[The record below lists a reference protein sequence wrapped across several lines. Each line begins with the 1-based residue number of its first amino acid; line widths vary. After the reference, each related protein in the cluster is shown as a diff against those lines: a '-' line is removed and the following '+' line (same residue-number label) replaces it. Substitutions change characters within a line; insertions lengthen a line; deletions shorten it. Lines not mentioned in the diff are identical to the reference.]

1 VYVVVVVVGSLDNDE
16 KREREN
22 EADRLR
28 KRIVRTV
35 RFSFNPTN
43 SL

>member
-1 VYVVVVVVGSLDNDE
+1 MYVVVGGGGSLDNDE

-28 KRIVRTV
+28 KRIVWTV